1 MTKKNEEL
9 GPYRYEATVEK
20 AENGWTIVLRP
31 NRARKTYLVFGEP
44 YWADDCYAE
53 REKYVAKDV
62 AEIADILGKI
72 A

>member
-1 MTKKNEEL
+1 VAKKEEL

-31 NRARKTYLVFGEP
+31 NRQRRKYIFGDY
-44 YWADDCYAE
+44 YWDTDCYTNRE
-53 REKYVAKDV
+53 RYVAKDV